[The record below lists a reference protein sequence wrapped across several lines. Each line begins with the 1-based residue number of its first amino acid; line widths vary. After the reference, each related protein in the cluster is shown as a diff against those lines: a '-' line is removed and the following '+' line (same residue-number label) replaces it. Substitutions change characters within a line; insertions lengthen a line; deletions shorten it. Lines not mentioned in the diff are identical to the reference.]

1 MKILFYRKI
10 FNRNYSIF
18 DRLRIADIPELLPEE
33 VEVYFGGEREDL
45 KKVDV
50 VIFDLPFL
58 RGEYMQINKPAR
70 QIWVGWLLE
79 SLQVYPWIPTV
90 YDKFDLIMSY
100 RMDSDIPIPYF
111 CSDFLTEL
119 RTPPVE
125 KSKGLCSFVGS
136 SVNLSNRLHYLEEL
150 WKYMAID
157 SFGWRKNT
165 GIRDRNY
172 RTKQEVSRH
181 YHFTIAFENSISDDF
196 VTEKFFDPMLVGSL
210 PIYLGADNI
219 EKFAPADHC
228 YLNARDYTPKELA
241 EYLTELANNPGEYAS
256 WFEWKEKPFRPAFVE
271 MLESVREHFML
282 RLIRKINT
290 I

>member
-18 DRLRIADIPELLPEE
+18 DRLRIADIPELLPEG

-45 KKVDV
+45 NKVDV

-58 RGEYMQINKPAR
+58 RGEYMEIKKPAN

-79 SLQVYPWIPTV
+79 SLRVYPWIPAV

-111 CSDFLTEL
+111 CSDFLTGL
-119 RTPPVE
+119 RTSPVE

-136 SVNLSNRLHYLEEL
+136 SVNLSNRLQYLEEL

-165 GIRDRNY
+165 EIPDRNY

-210 PIYLGADNI
+210 PIYLGAGNI

-228 YLNARDYTPKELA
+228 YLNARDYSPKELA
-241 EYLTELANNPGEYAS
+241 GYLTELENNPREYAS
-256 WFEWKEKPFRPAFVE
+256 WFAWKEKPFRPAFVE

-282 RLIRKINT
+282 RLIRKINE
-290 I
+290 